1 MGNPATALQLL
12 EGMSTHLAT
21 IESAISNLK
30 ELQSS
35 AENNNEVTTL
45 RDTMIRNNKSKN
57 NDSEQR
63 LVVATDMGMGLFK
76 DMPEECVDRVMQFCA
91 FPDLVEISHC
101 SKALQSVASN
111 NCMTLA
117 NISNVELG
125 LAVVTSPI
133 IRVDINSNSESE
145 KFLII
150 GVDGQLPTGQHPHVT
165 IKVVSTL
172 FIIRKNQYNRRAWEC
187 LLPGNERE
195 LHLHDMIILV
205 DEGTVDIIGILGVTY
220 GKEVPVDSHFWEGA
234 SIQGSMEEA
243 KRFATMK
250 HDAEERA
257 AEEVREAERAARE
270 RAAAEEERIASEQ
283 DFLTGM
289 PSIIGACRKV
299 SALEQILEDKLRFF
313 QAKHLMTDE
322 LWEEW
327 GGKIEGIRKRDMK
340 LVFAKF
346 KERVLKRRRTS
357 INEEDDE

>member
-1 MGNPATALQLL
+1 
-12 EGMSTHLAT
+12 
-21 IESAISNLK
+21 
-30 ELQSS
+30 
-35 AENNNEVTTL
+35 
-45 RDTMIRNNKSKN
+45 
-57 NDSEQR
+57 
-63 LVVATDMGMGLFK
+63 
-76 DMPEECVDRVMQFCA
+76 
-91 FPDLVEISHC
+91 
-101 SKALQSVASN
+101 
-111 NCMTLA
+111 
-117 NISNVELG
+117 
-125 LAVVTSPI
+125 
-133 IRVDINSNSESE
+133 
-145 KFLII
+145 
-150 GVDGQLPTGQHPHVT
+150 
-165 IKVVSTL
+165 
-172 FIIRKNQYNRRAWEC
+172 
-187 LLPGNERE
+187 
-195 LHLHDMIILV
+195 
-205 DEGTVDIIGILGVTY
+205 
-220 GKEVPVDSHFWEGA
+220 
-234 SIQGSMEEA
+234 MEEA

-299 SALEQILEDKLRFF
+299 SALEQIPEDKLRFF